1 MPSGSALVQGARSKY
16 GRELARINREGVFA
30 FTELMKSVDPGALT
44 DESWEL
50 QSRYLIALL
59 YVQQRAGQQAS
70 LDYLTSV
77 GIASGFSPGRARPS
91 LAAEDRIG
99 KLPSGL
105 AAAALFTTVPMAV
118 RHRVS
123 MGFSVQEAWNKSYG
137 LMGRAVSEAAWFES
151 RETMTDSLKSEGIDW
166 KSLDAD
172 FENAR
177 MENREREYLK
187 DHRRMMRNKSAQQK
201 ERMGWGSSN
210 GDPLITRYARVPSPG
225 ACSFCLML
233 ATKGAVYYKDS
244 FSSGDSS
251 SSRFNGLGEARV
263 HRNCKC
269 RLLAEAFPGAYEGT
283 VFGSAADFANAEW
296 TDHRYERTY
305 ELKNLLNGRIVV
317 PDLAPADVV
326 LAA

>member
-1 MPSGSALVQGARSKY
+1 M
-16 GRELARINREGVFA
+16 
-30 FTELMKSVDPGALT
+30 
-44 DESWEL
+44 
-50 QSRYLIALL
+50 
-59 YVQQRAGQQAS
+59 
-70 LDYLTSV
+70 
-77 GIASGFSPGRARPS
+77 
-91 LAAEDRIG
+91 G

-105 AAAALFTTVPMAV
+105 AAAALFTTVP
-118 RHRVS
+118 RLS
-123 MGFSVQEAWNKSYG
+123 GTESVWVFGSGGVEQVVW
-137 LMGRAVSEAAWFES
+137 LMGRAVSEAAWYES
-151 RETMTDSLKSEGIDW
+151 RETMTDSLKTEGIDW
-166 KSLDAD
+166 RTLDDA

-244 FSSGDSS
+244 FSNSSSS
-251 SSRFNGLGEARV
+251 SSRFNNLGDARV

-269 RLLAEAFPGAYEGT
+269 RLLAEAFPGAYDGK

-296 TDHRYERTY
+296 TDHRYKRTT
-305 ELKNLLNGRIVV
+305 N
-317 PDLAPADVV
+317 
-326 LAA
+326 

>member
-1 MPSGSALVQGARSKY
+1 MGL
-16 GRELARINREGVFA
+16 
-30 FTELMKSVDPGALT
+30 SVT
-44 DESWEL
+44 
-50 QSRYLIALL
+50 
-59 YVQQRAGQQAS
+59 
-70 LDYLTSV
+70 
-77 GIASGFSPGRARPS
+77 
-91 LAAEDRIG
+91 
-99 KLPSGL
+99 
-105 AAAALFTTVPMAV
+105 
-118 RHRVS
+118 
-123 MGFSVQEAWNKSYG
+123 EAWGKSYG
-137 LMGRAVSEAAWFES
+137 LMGRAVSEAAWFEA

-166 KSLDAD
+166 KSLDD
-172 FENAR
+172 RFENAR

-201 ERMGWGSSN
+201 EWMGWGSSN

-244 FSSGDSS
+244 FSSGNSS

-269 RLLAEAFPGAYEGT
+269 RLLAEAFPGAYEGK
-283 VFGSAADFANAEW
+283 VFGSAADFAKAEW

>member
-1 MPSGSALVQGARSKY
+1 MPSGEALVADARSRY

-30 FTELMKSVDPGALT
+30 FTELMKGVDPGALS

-59 YVQQRAGQQAS
+59 YIQQGAGRQAS

-77 GIASGFSPGRARPS
+77 GVASGFSPGRARPS
-91 LAAEDRIG
+91 LAAEDRRG
-99 KLPSGL
+99 SLPSGL

-123 MGFSVQEAWNKSYG
+123 MGFSEQEAWNKSYG
-137 LMGRAVSEAAWFES
+137 LMGRAVSEAAWFEA

-166 KSLDAD
+166 KSLDDD
-172 FENAR
+172 FDNAR

-187 DHRRMMRNKSAQQK
+187 DHRRMMRDKSAQQK
-201 ERMGWGSSN
+201 NRMGWGSSN

-244 FSSGDSS
+244 FSGGNSS
-251 SSRFNGLGEARV
+251 SSRFNGLGGARV

-269 RLLAEAFPGAYEGT
+269 RLLAEAFPGAYEGK
-283 VFGSAADFANAEW
+283 VFGSAADFAKAEW

-317 PDLAPADVV
+317 PDLAPADVI

>member
-1 MPSGSALVQGARSKY
+1 MPSGEALVADARSRY

-30 FTELMKSVDPGALT
+30 FTELMKGVDPGALS

-59 YVQQRAGQQAS
+59 YIQQGAGRQAS

-77 GIASGFSPGRARPS
+77 GVASGFSPGRARPS
-91 LAAEDRIG
+91 LAAEDRRG
-99 KLPSGL
+99 SLPSGL

-123 MGFSVQEAWNKSYG
+123 MGFSEQEAWNKSYG
-137 LMGRAVSEAAWFES
+137 LMGRAVSEAAWFEA

-166 KSLDAD
+166 KSLDDD
-172 FENAR
+172 FDNAR

-201 ERMGWGSSN
+201 NRMGWGSSN

-244 FSSGDSS
+244 FSGGNSS
-251 SSRFNGLGEARV
+251 SSRFNGLGGARV

-269 RLLAEAFPGAYEGT
+269 RLLAEAFPGAYEGK
-283 VFGSAADFANAEW
+283 VFGSAADFAKAEW

-317 PDLAPADVV
+317 PDLAPADVI

>member
-1 MPSGSALVQGARSKY
+1 MPSGEALVADARSRY

-30 FTELMKSVDPGALT
+30 FTELMKSVDPGALS

-59 YVQQRAGQQAS
+59 YIQQSAGRQAS

-91 LAAEDRIG
+91 LAAEDRRG
-99 KLPSGL
+99 SLPSGL

-123 MGFSVQEAWNKSYG
+123 MGFSEQEAWNKSYG
-137 LMGRAVSEAAWFES
+137 LMGRAVSEAAWFEA

-166 KSLDAD
+166 KSLDER

-177 MENREREYLK
+177 MEKREREYLD

-251 SSRFNGLGEARV
+251 SSRFNALGEARV

-269 RLLAEAFPGAYEGT
+269 RLLAEAFPGAYEGK
-283 VFGSAADFANAEW
+283 VFGSAADFAKAEW